1 MTEDLGDDFF
11 MYTFTMQTFL
21 CQIFFM
27 AWMGDK
33 LTQTVFHEQLSILA
47 YSFSPFYSKW
57 M

>member
-47 YSFSPFYSKW
+47 YSFSPFYPKW